1 LFSTKNFE
9 EKNTTVIISLKSF
22 NKKCTVN
29 LRGKK
34 TTTSSARNIRFNRS
48 ATSNVK
54 DQTPQEAWNERTP
67 SFNNLGAEHMN
78 MCLIKKNPCLVIE
91 ASNMS
96 LLLVPGKITLNDL
109 FFISKQENYKP
120 NLLQS

>member
-1 LFSTKNFE
+1 LFSTRNFE
-9 EKNTTVIISLKSF
+9 EKNTRVIISLKSF
-22 NKKCTVN
+22 NLEGTKKLLLLQQET
-29 LRGKK
+29 
-34 TTTSSARNIRFNRS
+34 RFNRS

-109 FFISKQENYKP
+109 FFISKQENCKP
-120 NLLQS
+120 NLLQP

>member
-1 LFSTKNFE
+1 MHFIVQDFSHFISKSEFFFLHFHIVLILLSTKNFE

-29 LRGKK
+29 IRGKK

-54 DQTPQEAWNERTP
+54 GQTPQEAWNERTP
-67 SFNNLGAEHMN
+67 SFNHLG
-78 MCLIKKNPCLVIE
+78 
-91 ASNMS
+91 
-96 LLLVPGKITLNDL
+96 T
-109 FFISKQENYKP
+109 
-120 NLLQS
+120 